1 MFELFKRREFSD
13 YISDTLQFFRQNGKH
28 FFKTYFTISGGLL
41 MVLVVVSYFLFKVY
55 LDFFLK
61 VDTTGN
67 NATYLKGVLFNNLPV
82 VIIVALLIFLFMVL
96 LSMFNYAIPVIYL
109 NLYDKHK
116 GTGFEAKE
124 VLSEFKKRFKK
135 ILLFFLGVVF
145 LVTPVLF
152 MLFGLL
158 VLLCLILVGI
168 PMLLFA
174 IPAAFSWIT
183 LSFYEYM
190 NTDKGLFE
198 ALRVGFSHV
207 KSQFFSIVGSCM
219 ILYIMIQVSMTV
231 FSFIPYAF
239 GMASVVT
246 SIQNPGTENDPFSTM
261 RIMLLIVM
269 VFSMLVSYIL
279 NNLLI
284 INQGLVYYS
293 RREYNENVSSTDSID
308 LIGRE

>member
-28 FFKTYFTISGGLL
+28 FFKTYFTLSGGLL
-41 MVLVVVSYFLFKVY
+41 MVLVVISYFLFKVY

-61 VDTTGN
+61 IDTTGT
-67 NATYLKGVLFNNLPV
+67 NATYLKGLLFNNLPV
-82 VIIVALLIFLFMVL
+82 AIIVALLIFLFLVL
-96 LSMFNYAIPVIYL
+96 LSMFNYSLPVIYL

-116 GTGFEAKE
+116 GNDFDAKE
-124 VLSEFKKRFKK
+124 VLAEFKKRFKK
-135 ILLFFLGVVF
+135 ILIFFLGVVF
-145 LVTPVLF
+145 LVTPVLI

-174 IPAAFSWIT
+174 IPASFSWIT
-183 LSFYEYM
+183 LSFYTYM
-190 NTDKGLFE
+190 NSDKGFFDS
-198 ALRVGFSHV
+198 LRAGFFHV

-219 ILYIMIQVSMTV
+219 IIYIMIQVSMTV

-261 RIMLLIVM
+261 RVMLLIIM
-269 VFSMLVSYIL
+269 VLSILASYIL

-293 RREYNENVSSTDSID
+293 RREYNDNVSSTDSID

>member
-67 NATYLKGVLFNNLPV
+67 NATYLKGVLSNNLPV
-82 VIIVALLIFLFMVL
+82 VILVALLLFLFLVL
-96 LSMFNYAIPVIYL
+96 LGMFNYAIPVLYL
-109 NLYDKHK
+109 NLYDKYK
-116 GTGFEAKE
+116 GDGFEAKE
-124 VLSEFKKRFKK
+124 IVSEFKKRFKK
-135 ILLFFLGVVF
+135 IFIFFLGVVF
-145 LVTPVLF
+145 LVTPLLF
-152 MLFGLL
+152 LLFGLL

-174 IPAAFSWIT
+174 IPASFSWIT

-190 NTDKGLFE
+190 NTDKGFFA
-198 ALRVGFSHV
+198 ALRVGFFHV

-219 ILYIMIQVSMTV
+219 ILYIMIQVTMTV

-239 GMASVVT
+239 GMASVFT
-246 SIQNPGTENDPFSTM
+246 SLQNPDTENDPFSTM

-269 VFSMLVSYIL
+269 ILSMLVSYIL